1 MANTRVALV
10 LSGAVSLGSYEG
22 GAVTE
27 LLCGFATHNQAS
39 PQSRFIIDII
49 VGASAGSMTGALMAK
64 TLLYDRTIEK
74 AFHSAWVDE
83 VDISKLLEPSP
94 GQTVLSNRIVND
106 IAKRYLGMP
115 EASTN
120 PHLAWKVGPDD
131 AEIDKETIALAF
143 ALSNLNGV
151 EFDVETQHRTSGLG
165 TTIFSDWVEFEIG
178 IEKRLSKE
186 EWENFRD
193 AALASGAF
201 PIAFEHK
208 VVNRRRSD
216 FSPGKLYDGAKD
228 PLPTD
233 YVDGGLF
240 DNEPL
245 GLALRIAK
253 EKDSDKQ
260 DERIFILVD
269 PYLSDLSPFG
279 PFPKNIPLKTLFGRL
294 VRVVLGGASQQEW
307 VRAELADQRIQMK
320 DQFLKYVDQIV
331 NQTDLKSDAEIA
343 EFRRSLS
350 DLAKQACKRKRMP
363 AGMSA
368 DDYFSKNL
376 ERIKNTIRQDQETFR
391 VSHQNGLQRIESLAP
406 IIFLVELVSGLR
418 SRKPSKRYLIAPDP
432 NSLAG
437 DGVANF
443 MGFFHRDWR
452 EHDFIKGRA
461 DTMKFLQRPEILG
474 DQYKGDPNA
483 KYQVDK
489 DLSKAKVS
497 DLSEERR
504 EEISGA
510 LNRKVEEFLKKMG
523 FGWMKRKAIMWL
535 VSNKVDELMNS

>member
-1 MANTRVALV
+1 MPKTRVGLV

-22 GAVTE
+22 GAMTE
-27 LLCGFATHNQAS
+27 LLHGFSWHNQRH
-39 PQSRFIIDII
+39 PDSRFIIDII
-49 VGASAGSMTGALMAK
+49 VGASAGSMTGALLAK
-64 TLLYDRTIEK
+64 TLLYDRAIEG

-83 VDISKLLEPSP
+83 VDIMKLLEPSS
-94 GQTVLSNRIVND
+94 GQTILSNRIVND
-106 IAKRYLGMP
+106 IARRYLTRP
-115 EASTN
+115 EDGSK
-120 PHLAWKVGPDD
+120 PHPAWKPDPNDTGMD
-131 AEIDKETIALAF
+131 AETITLAF

-165 TTIFSDWVEFEIG
+165 TTIFSDWIQFELG
-178 IEKRLSKE
+178 VNKRLTTGD
-186 EWENFRD
+186 WENFRE

-208 VVNRRRSD
+208 VVHRRRAD

-228 PLPTD
+228 PLPMD

-269 PYLSDLSPFG
+269 PYLSDLTPFG
-279 PFPKNIPLKTLFGRL
+279 PFPKQIPLKTLLARL

-331 NQTDLKSDAEIA
+331 NQTDLKSDAEVG
-343 EFRRSLS
+343 EFRKSLN
-350 DLAKQACKRKRMP
+350 DLARQACKRKRMP

-368 DDYFSKNL
+368 DDYVSKNL

-391 VSHQNGLQRIESLAP
+391 LSRQNGLQRIESLAP
-406 IIFLVELVSGLR
+406 MIFLLELVSGLR

-461 DTMKFLQRPEILG
+461 DTLKFLQRPEVLG
-474 DQYKGDPNA
+474 DQYRGDPNA

-510 LNRKVEEFLKKMG
+510 LNRKVEELLDKMG

-535 VSNKVDELMNS
+535 VSNKIDELMSG